1 MHSNAISMKYLK
13 RLKRYSKF
21 YDYIKKKE
29 DHNHIFP
36 KIIIGNEIIL
46 DTGEVMKKT
55 KTVSVLF
62 IALVL
67 GLSMLLSGYSF
78 GSVEE
83 SIDTTPTRT
92 LIVGEGRYE
101 YHVITKGT
109 DGKYYIR
116 PVNVPFPQVGPQNPQ
131 PKGGK

>member
-1 MHSNAISMKYLK
+1 MKYLK

-46 DTGEVMKKT
+46 DTGEKVMKKI

-62 IALVL
+62 MALVL
-67 GLSMLLSGYSF
+67 GLSILLSGCSF

-92 LIVGEGRYE
+92 TIIGEGRYE
-101 YHVITKGT
+101 YHVITKGP
-109 DGKYYIR
+109 DGKWYMR
-116 PVNVPFPQVGPQNPQ
+116 PVNAPFPQIGPQSPQ